1 MAIAKVEF
9 EVIGFVHNGREDP
22 TDTHWDIESTIVLDP
37 RFADGLL
44 GLEEYSHAIIVFYM
58 ERDDPEPSTMRQR
71 PRLRDDMPYVGVFAA
86 RGRMRPNRIGIT
98 AVEVLAVE
106 ADRVRVRA
114 LDALNGTPVLDIKPY
129 VPAID
134 RRNATVPEWADR
146 LLQDYF

>member
-1 MAIAKVEF
+1 MAKVEF
-9 EVIGFVHNGREDP
+9 EFIGFVHNGREDSM
-22 TDTHWDIESTIVLDP
+22 DRHWDIESTIVLEP

-44 GLEEYSHAIIVFYM
+44 GLEDFSHALIVFYM
-58 ERDDPEPSTMRQR
+58 DRDDAEPPTMRRR
-71 PRLRDDMPYVGVFAA
+71 PRLRDDMPFVGVFAA
-86 RGRMRPNRIGIT
+86 RGRMRPNRIGIS

-106 ADRVRVRA
+106 PDRVRVRA
-114 LDALNGTPVLDIKPY
+114 LDALHGTPVLDIKPY